1 MLDLERGRQLL
12 AEWTDSPSLLAHG
25 RAVEISMRAACA
37 RHAGGEDEER
47 WALAGLLHD
56 ADYDRWPEEHPRRI
70 VAWLREQG
78 EDAVACAVAGHY
90 TRWGVPRTT
99 LLARALLAC
108 DELTGFTVA
117 CALVRPDGIRSLA
130 PRSVL
135 KRLKDKRFAASVD
148 RGEIQT
154 GFEELG
160 VEPAEHIQMIL
171 DALVPHAE
179 ELGLLG
185 RDAGD

>member
-1 MLDLERGRQLL
+1 MLDLERGRQQL
-12 AEWTDSPSLLAHG
+12 AEWTDSPSLLLHG
-25 RAVEISMRAACA
+25 RAVELVMRAACE
-37 RHAGGEDEER
+37 RHAAGQDLER

-78 EDAVACAVAGHY
+78 EDGIADAVAGHY
-90 TRWGVPRTT
+90 TVWGVARTT

-130 PRSVL
+130 PASVR
-135 KRLKDKRFAASVD
+135 KKLKDKRFAASVD
-148 RGEIQT
+148 RQEIRT

-171 DALVPHAE
+171 DALAPHAE

-185 RDAGD
+185 RDAAG